1 MPLHHLFFVA
11 VYASRRLRKADFQ
24 THSEKEITMYS
35 TSNRNAKTNKNP
47 IGVPPTT
54 PKAHQKARGKK
65 DIKQTIT
72 DRIVSLMEQGSTAW
86 QKTWKDAAAAGMPT
100 NAITSKPYKGIN
112 VLVLW
117 SHRIE
122 QGFQSNKWMTYRQA
136 KSVGAQVRKGERSI
150 TCIYFQMVEK
160 KKKKEGAEDKKEF
173 LPLMRADR
181 KSVV

>member
-1 MPLHHLFFVA
+1 V
-11 VYASRRLRKADFQ
+11 
-24 THSEKEITMYS
+24 
-35 TSNRNAKTNKNP
+35 
-47 IGVPPTT
+47 GVPPTT
-54 PKAHQKARGKK
+54 PKAHQKAKGKK
-65 DIKQTIT
+65 DLKQTIT
-72 DRIVSLMEQGSTAW
+72 DRIISLMEAGPESW

-100 NAITSKPYKGIN
+100 NAITNQPYKGIN

-173 LPLMRADR
+173 FPLMRAFNLFNLDQIDR
-181 KSVV
+181 DIVISGV